1 MLGVALVGC
10 EHGQV
15 PGLAFRSPQIIIRN
29 VQEPVDP
36 QSPSGS
42 SRVMVEAEVVE
53 DSSCTPL
60 DGSFGGT
67 FRGAPMTVASYGSL
81 DQGFCERPTVA
92 IDPLAVTPADG
103 VITIFDSTAS
113 ISATIDPA
121 DALDA
126 RSIDASRLDLMNNV
140 SFDVRWSHPVDL
152 TQASL
157 SLSFR
162 QTFAGPCDGF
172 EGCFGEEFTTF
183 GSVLTADPALVTFQ
197 PFFSTGAAN
206 GEIVI
211 RAGTTAGQADC
222 EALSCTFEL
231 DHLVVLPGSAS
242 L

>member
-15 PGLAFRSPQIIIRN
+15 PGLAFRTPQLTIRN
-29 VQEPVDP
+29 VQQPIDP
-36 QSPSGS
+36 QSPSGA
-42 SRVMVEAEVVE
+42 SRLMVEVQVID

-67 FRGAPMTVASYGSL
+67 FRGTPMTVASYGTV
-81 DQGFCERPTVA
+81 DQGFCERPTVT
-92 IDPLAVTPADG
+92 IDPLAVTPADA
-103 VITIFDSTAS
+103 VITVFDRTAS
-113 ISATIDPA
+113 ISASIDPA
-121 DALDA
+121 VLDA

-152 TQASL
+152 TQTSL
-157 SLSFR
+157 TLSFR
-162 QTFAGPCDGF
+162 QTFAGPCDDFG
-172 EGCFGEEFTTF
+172 GCFGEEFTIF
-183 GSVLTADPALVTFQ
+183 GSLLTADPALVTFT
-197 PFFSTGAAN
+197 PFFSTGAPN

-222 EALSCTFEL
+222 EALSCTFEIQ
-231 DHLVVLPGSAS
+231 HLVVLPASAT